1 MTTLSTFWSRIRPW
15 VWASTNDLNPRS
27 VGQQMAILGPNI
39 HSRVNDI
46 EDRVEAMEANAPIDW
61 TKIDAYYVQV
71 ASQSFM
77 EHMNRVQVALQTR
90 TDEIETFL
98 GERMVEHR
106 QEIAE
111 SIEGLNRRLADA
123 ETLAGAEI
131 AKLQAECQQNS
142 ERVAMLLRRL
152 KSLGD
157 E

>member
-77 EHMNRVQVALQTR
+77 EHMNRVQ
-90 TDEIETFL
+90 IEL
-98 GERMVEHR
+98 RKHIAEHR
-106 QEIAE
+106 GDINE
-111 SIEGLNRRLADA
+111 SIESLNRRLADA
-123 ETLAGAEI
+123 ETLAGSEI
-131 AKLQAECQQNS
+131 AKLQAECQLTS